1 MNELFEKR
9 QRRLNLMSKKI
20 DRLRRAKKTRA
31 RINKLGADRL
41 CVHKTSK
48 HVYAQVISSNR
59 STVIACAS
67 SLDKE
72 IRDKVKY
79 TGNIKAAIVVGEI
92 LAKRAKKAGVK
103 KVAFDRSGFKFH
115 GRIQALANAARENG
129 IEF

>member
-1 MNELFEKR
+1 
-9 QRRLNLMSKKI
+9 MSKKI

-31 RINKLGADRL
+31 RIKKLGADRL
-41 CVHKTSK
+41 CVHKTPR
-48 HVYAQVISSNR
+48 HVYAQVISPNGSK
-59 STVIACAS
+59 VIVSAS

-72 IRDKVKY
+72 IKDKIKY
-79 TGNIKAAIVVGEI
+79 GGNIEAATVVGGV
-92 LAKRAKKAGVK
+92 LAKRAKKAGIK

>member
-1 MNELFEKR
+1 
-9 QRRLNLMSKKI
+9 MSKKI

-31 RINKLGADRL
+31 RIKKLGADRL
-41 CVHKTSK
+41 CVHKTPR
-48 HVYAQVISSNR
+48 HVYAQVISPNGSK
-59 STVIACAS
+59 VIVSAS

-72 IRDKVKY
+72 IKDKIKY
-79 TGNIKAAIVVGEI
+79 GGNIEAATVVGEV
-92 LAKRAKKAGVK
+92 LAKRAKKACIK

>member
-1 MNELFEKR
+1 
-9 QRRLNLMSKKI
+9 MSKKI

-41 CVHKTSK
+41 FVHKTSK